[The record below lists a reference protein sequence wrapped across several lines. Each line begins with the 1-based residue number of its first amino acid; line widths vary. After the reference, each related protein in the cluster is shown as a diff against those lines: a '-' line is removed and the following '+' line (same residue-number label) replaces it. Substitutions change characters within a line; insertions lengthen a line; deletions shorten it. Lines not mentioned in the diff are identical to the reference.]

1 MWAVPAVAVPA
12 LLIAAGHPL
21 GVIGFVLL
29 AAAVSLETILLRAN
43 VRAVVARTTES
54 AR

>member
-1 MWAVPAVAVPA
+1 MVPAVAMPA

-21 GVIGFVLL
+21 GVIVLVLL
-29 AAAVSLETILLRAN
+29 AAAVSLETILLRTQ
-43 VRAVVARTTES
+43 VRTVIARTTEG